1 MSCVM
6 GSQSS
11 FKDPCPCAS
20 GRSFGE
26 CCNPFILGEST
37 AARAESL
44 MRSRY
49 TAFSIKA
56 ESYLEETW
64 HQSTRPAHIE
74 LQADPTQWLTLR
86 IIKTEAGEATDDE
99 GMVEFEAWY
108 GVDGRMGCQREAS
121 RFVRENGRWLYVD
134 GVMHSPT
141 VPERK
146 VGRNEMCPCGSG
158 KKHKRCCSTRL

>member
-1 MSCVM
+1 MVRVM
-6 GSQSS
+6 GAHMSP
-11 FKDPCPCAS
+11 DMPCPCAR
-20 GRSFGE
+20 GLRFGE
-26 CCNPFILGEST
+26 CCKPFIRGERSPE
-37 AARAESL
+37 RAELL

-49 TAFSIKA
+49 SAFSIKA
-56 ESYLEETW
+56 ERYLLDTW
-64 HQSTRPAHIE
+64 HQSTRPANIE
-74 LQADPTQWLTLR
+74 LQADRTQWLTLR

-134 GVMHSPT
+134 GVMQAPT

-146 VGRNEMCPCGSG
+146 VGRNEICPCGSG